1 MTNFFRLSGL
11 TGAIICIVAY
21 FIFSSINHDYYHLT
35 KAFSELSSIGQP
47 NIILFATFG
56 FLIPG
61 MLAALFFILLRQWVN
76 DGKGAV
82 YPFIFLSLSGVLIAL
97 GASPMDYSNFDATTS
112 RLHIIGAMGS
122 GLLFLIGAFTVTRQ
136 LKKDPKWKSLNQPL
150 LILVY
155 ILIVSAFFRTSDF
168 PGLAQKIG
176 ILAYYV
182 YIAILSWRAYSIY
195 KNKAA
200 VPQ

>member
-1 MTNFFRLSGL
+1 MNNFQRLSGF
-11 TGAIICIVAY
+11 TGAIICIAAY
-21 FIFSSINHDYYHLT
+21 FVFSGINHDYYHLT

-47 NIILFATFG
+47 NITLFAIFG
-56 FLIPG
+56 FFIPG

-97 GASPMDYSNFDATTS
+97 GASPMDYSNFEATTS

-122 GLLFLIGAFTVTRQ
+122 GLAFPIGAFTVSRQ

-150 LILVY
+150 LILAY
-155 ILIVSAFFRTSDF
+155 ILIISSFFRTSDF
-168 PGLAQKIG
+168 PGLAQKTG

-182 YIAILSWRAYSIY
+182 YVSLLSWKAYHLHKQKIGL
-195 KNKAA
+195 
-200 VPQ
+200 V